1 MAGSK
6 AKASGTECQCEGSYS
21 VKTSGLLALG
31 RKRSSVVVLMD
42 CPASLTESEK
52 FEVRELVRRR
62 LESEKVEERLIP
74 RCRRGEMLERAVV
87 RAALATWET
96 MGGLI
101 VRSRSTY
108 AIAY

>member
-1 MAGSK
+1 M
-6 AKASGTECQCEGSYS
+6 
-21 VKTSGLLALG
+21 VDLI
-31 RKRSSVVVLMD
+31 D

-62 LESEKVEERLIP
+62 LESEKVDARLNP

-87 RAALATWET
+87 RPVLAGWET
-96 MGGLI
+96 IGGLM